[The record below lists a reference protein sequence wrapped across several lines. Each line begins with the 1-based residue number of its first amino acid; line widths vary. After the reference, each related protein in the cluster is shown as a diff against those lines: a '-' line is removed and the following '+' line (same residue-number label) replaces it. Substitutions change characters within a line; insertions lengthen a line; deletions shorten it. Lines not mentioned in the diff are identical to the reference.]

1 MKKFSKIILASG
13 IVLGFSVT
21 PELFNA
27 TEAQAQKSIEP
38 YYNYDGYTAYQSGFI
53 LDKNFK
59 ESLKYDNFTING
71 YQISKNTTGDNRIN
85 LYDQT
90 LYGVSE
96 NKANGVFFS
105 LDGKSIN
112 KNTLIMVNQILTL
125 LLQHGVKNI
134 CTKLVIKMSDF
145 IFIMAMWINVKLLV
159 NKTF

>member
-1 MKKFSKIILASG
+1 MMVILR
-13 IVLGFSVT
+13 I
-21 PELFNA
+21 
-27 TEAQAQKSIEP
+27 K
-38 YYNYDGYTAYQSGFI
+38 SGFI

-112 KNTLIMVNQILTL
+112 KNTFNSKLWSTKFL
-125 LLQHGVKNI
+125 LSYFSMG
-134 CTKLVIKMSDF
+134 
-145 IFIMAMWINVKLLV
+145 
-159 NKTF
+159 

>member
-27 TEAQAQKSIEP
+27 TQAQAQESIEP
-38 YYNYDGYTAYQSGFI
+38 HYNCDGYTAYQSGFI

-71 YQISKNTTGDNRIN
+71 YQISKNPTGDNRIN

-112 KNTLIMVNQILTL
+112 KNTLIQNYGQPNSYSPTSAWGEEYMYKIGNKDVRFYIYN
-125 LLQHGVKNI
+125 GY
-134 CTKLVIKMSDF
+134 VIKCQIISE
-145 IFIMAMWINVKLLV
+145 
-159 NKTF
+159 